1 MNAETGDLAI
11 GAQGIAVPLTA
22 RDGER
27 YVAHVLPLTS
37 GHASITQPE
46 FDGRAVLGLMSR
58 CGTRN

>member
-11 GAQGIAVPLTA
+11 DAQGIAVPLTA

-37 GHASITQPE
+37 GTRQLLSQSSTG
-46 FDGRAVLGLMSR
+46 GRFWG
-58 CGTRN
+58 